1 MSRLVIRIVVFLGAT
16 ALGLLAAAFIV
27 DDLSIGWRSF
37 LGVVVV
43 VAILQAVLAAWL
55 SKVARDK
62 APALTGAVGLAS
74 TFIGLFMA
82 NLVFNDLRI
91 SGVATWLAAAVITW
105 IGTLLGAVLLP
116 PLLNRM
122 TNGTAKPRNGDR

>member
-1 MSRLVIRIVVFLGAT
+1 M
-16 ALGLLAAAFIV
+16 GLLAAALIV
-27 DDLSIGWRSF
+27 DDLNIGWRSF

-43 VAILQAVLAAWL
+43 VAVLQAILAAWL
-55 SKVARDK
+55 SRIARDK

-74 TFIGLFMA
+74 TFLGLFVA
-82 NLVFNDLRI
+82 NLAFNDLRI
-91 SGVATWLAAAVITW
+91 SGVATWLAAAAITW

-122 TNGTAKPRNGDR
+122 TRGTDKARPEGA